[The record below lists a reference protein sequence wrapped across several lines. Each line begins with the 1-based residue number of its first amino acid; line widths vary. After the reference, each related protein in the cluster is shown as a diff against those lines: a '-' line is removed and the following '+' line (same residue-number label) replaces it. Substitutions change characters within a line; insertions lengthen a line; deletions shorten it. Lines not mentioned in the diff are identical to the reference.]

1 MRSAAV
7 DLTAELCHRL
17 PVPVL
22 NEYLTALVLGLYSIL
37 ENVQNDNA
45 GTRNIVRSIYSSAC
59 SCPCLCPYDFFDHI
73 LIILIVIY
81 ISTPIISVTLNILM
95 TSCATLKCLCTDDCV
110 SVEDLSGMGNIPVTL
125 YPPAVP
131 HADSLFYSPH
141 THGSKHQHLQQQQ
154 KQQHQ
159 QQHTLPSPLSDELS
173 HVCGVLFA
181 RKIDERYRQKTR
193 TAAINI
199 IRNLFLKRIK
209 DVEFSVRYI
218 PCIPNIPELKS
229 VQMVHTQKLEEMS
242 LDQNLRILCASLLH
256 ESSFVKRIVLQKIHS
271 VLCLNRTYVCIAM
284 GGDVST
290 AGGVYVLNTGSAV
303 CVLLLELLQLCSKE
317 ADTIAIDWC
326 ARCLGELRLCCAV
339 LCCAVLCC
347 AVLCCAVVC
356 CAVLWCGVLWCAVLC
371 CAVLWCAVLWCAVL
385 CCVVLCY
392 AMLCHTILCC
402 SFYLHLIQ
410 RTQY

>member
-1 MRSAAV
+1 M
-7 DLTAELCHRL
+7 
-17 PVPVL
+17 
-22 NEYLTALVLGLYSIL
+22 
-37 ENVQNDNA
+37 
-45 GTRNIVRSIYSSAC
+45 
-59 SCPCLCPYDFFDHI
+59 
-73 LIILIVIY
+73 ILIVIY
-81 ISTPIISVTLNILM
+81 ISTPFFSVTFNILM
-95 TSCATLKCLCTDDCV
+95 TPSAILKCLCTDDCV

-125 YPPAVP
+125 YPPAAP

-141 THGSKHQHLQQQQ
+141 THGSKQQQQ
-154 KQQHQ
+154 HNG
-159 QQHTLPSPLSDELS
+159 HTIPSPLSDELS

-209 DVEFSVRYI
+209 DVEASVRYI
-218 PCIPNIPELKS
+218 PRIPNIPELKS

-242 LDQNLRILCASLLH
+242 LDQNLRILCTSLLH

-271 VLCLNRTYVCIAM
+271 VLCLNRTYVCSAM

-326 ARCLGELRLCCAV
+326 ARCLGELRVCCAVLCCAV

-347 AVLCCAVVC
+347 AVLCCAVLR
-356 CAVLWCGVLWCAVLC
+356 CAVLYCAVLC
-371 CAVLWCAVLWCAVL
+371 RLTLT
-385 CCVVLCY
+385 
-392 AMLCHTILCC
+392 H
-402 SFYLHLIQ
+402 IQ
-410 RTQY
+410 TL

>member
-1 MRSAAV
+1 VRSAAV

-37 ENVQNDNA
+37 ENVQKDNA
-45 GTRNIVRSIYSSAC
+45 GTWNIVKSIVRSIYLRSC
-59 SCPCLCPYDFFDHI
+59 SCSCSCLCSYDFFYHV
-73 LIILIVIY
+73 LMILIVIY
-81 ISTPIISVTLNILM
+81 IRTRITSAMFNILA
-95 TSCATLKCLCTDDCV
+95 TSSATLKCHCTDDCV

-125 YPPAVP
+125 YPPAAP

-141 THGSKHQHLQQQQ
+141 ILGNKHQHLQQQQ
-154 KQQHQ
+154 QHNG
-159 QQHTLPSPLSDELS
+159 HTLTTLLSDELS

-209 DVEFSVRYI
+209 DVESSVRYI

-229 VQMVHTQKLEEMS
+229 VQMVHTQKLEEMT
-242 LDQNLRILCASLLH
+242 LDQNLRILCTSLLH

-271 VLCLNRTYVCIAM
+271 VLCLNRTYVCSAM

-326 ARCLGELRLCCAV
+326 ARCLGELKVCCAVLCCAV

-347 AVLCCAVVC
+347 AVLCCAV
-356 CAVLWCGVLWCAVLC
+356 LC
-371 CAVLWCAVLWCAVL
+371 CAVLS
-385 CCVVLCY
+385 Y
-392 AMLCHTILCC
+392 TYSYPHT
-402 SFYLHLIQ
+402 S
-410 RTQY
+410 T